1 LILAQISLNAQTE
14 QSLGLLPQVTLSRSI
29 TEQWSVAFQLESMQ
43 RTHQAL
49 EDGLS
54 SDYLYIRTD
63 ITPIISYR
71 MNTGVSLATG
81 YMHRFVNGKDV
92 HRTLQQYAWVQR
104 KEGYRMAHRLRSDQT
119 FRKGDSPIFRM
130 RYRLSFD
137 VPLEGMSQNIG
148 EFYLVPAIEQLL
160 ILQSDMLDGE
170 TRLLLR
176 LGRNLSASTKLEIG
190 MDHRFD
196 GYIVEEER
204 HRTWMTAGLFFK
216 I

>member
-1 LILAQISLNAQTE
+1 MAFCQLVVNGQTNR
-14 QSLGLLPQVTLSRSI
+14 SLGVLPQLTVSRPLSEEFSMAL
-29 TEQWSVAFQLESMQ
+29 QFESMQ
-43 RTHQAL
+43 RTHQGSV
-49 EDGLS
+49 DGLT

-71 MNTGVSLATG
+71 TNTGVSLATG

-119 FRKGDSPIFRM
+119 FRKGHSPIFRM

-160 ILQSDMLDGE
+160 NLQSGMLDGE
-170 TRLLLR
+170 TRLLIR
-176 LGRNLSASTKLEIG
+176 LGRNLSANTKLEIG
-190 MDHRFD
+190 IDHRYD
-196 GYIVEEER
+196 GYIADEER